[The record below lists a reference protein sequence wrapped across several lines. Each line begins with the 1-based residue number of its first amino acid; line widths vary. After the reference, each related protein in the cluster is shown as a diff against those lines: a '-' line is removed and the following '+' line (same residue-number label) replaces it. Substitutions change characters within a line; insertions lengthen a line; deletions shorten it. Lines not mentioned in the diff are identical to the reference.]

1 VDPSLSG
8 GTTRRDDAEQAGT
21 LRSWEV
27 AAAVLALATFL
38 ALRWRLLTPRAVVL
52 GWHSDAAIY
61 GLAAQRILERGR
73 IDVFFWGQNYIG
85 PLTSLAA
92 AAVALIRRFAF
103 DSSAGV
109 DALALRIA
117 AMSQTAVGTV
127 FFWLGLRA
135 ALGRLAALPC
145 LLWLVIGPLYVFE
158 SSVTPRTEQ
167 TSFLCSGV
175 LFWIAAR
182 SFAGF
187 RRPGV
192 FDTPRGCLFAGLVS
206 GFGWWMDQSV
216 VFILLPIVVVL
227 ALRSRAW
234 ADFAPRIRPLD
245 RLLIRTERLG
255 WRSLPR
261 TATLTLLAW
270 QAVLVTLPVIA
281 LSAKSWSPP
290 AIDVAVAC
298 VLLLLATQLALE
310 RYGGSGIRRRAFR
323 ADALKALRAVLPR
336 GAFLAAGFLLGY
348 SPVLA
353 GRLLGWYPITY
364 SRRKFTFG
372 LDNLFQHLSE
382 MGRWEL
388 WRWIGADRSRPGI
401 VFAIGCAFGLGLLM
415 WERRGEIRA
424 FWSLRFADW
433 GAPALVGCVLFV
445 SLVFYTIALRHGGDT
460 RYIGVA
466 VPAAYGLAA
475 AGFVGAS
482 PAARRRSNRFVRGIA
497 LAVVVVCGLASL
509 QGQAARHVSKILSEP
524 DPRPLLEAIRDH
536 GYRICYAGYWS
547 AYKLQ
552 FLSEE
557 RVRFIPYKSQSRS
570 RDGDRALELQPGEKC
585 LLLPDGTFR
594 AFLPSDVTRPIAR
607 PSTGRK

>member
-1 VDPSLSG
+1 MW
-8 GTTRRDDAEQAGT
+8 RDDARQAGK
-21 LRSWEV
+21 LRSWEI
-27 AAAVLALATFL
+27 AAAVLALAAFL
-38 ALRWRLLTPRAVVL
+38 ALRWRLLMPQGVVL

-61 GLAAQRILERGR
+61 GLAARRILEHRR
-73 IDVFFWGQNYIG
+73 IDVFYWGQNYIG
-85 PLTSLAA
+85 PLTSIAA
-92 AAVALIRRFAF
+92 TAVAMIRRVAF
-103 DSSAGV
+103 DPSAGV

-117 AMSQTAVGTV
+117 AMSETAAGAL

-167 TSFLCSGV
+167 TAFLCSGV

-182 SFAGF
+182 SLAGL

-192 FDTPRGCLFAGLVS
+192 YDTSRGCLFAGLVS
-206 GFGWWMDQSV
+206 GFGWWMNQSV
-216 VFILLPIVVVL
+216 VFILLPTAIVL

-234 ADFAPRIRPLD
+234 ADLAPRIRPLD
-245 RLLIRTERLG
+245 RLLIRTDRLG
-255 WRSLPR
+255 WRPLPR
-261 TATLTLLAW
+261 TATSTLLAW

-281 LSAKSWSPP
+281 LSSESWYPP
-290 AIDVAVAC
+290 ASDVALAC
-298 VLLLLATQLALE
+298 VLLLLATHVALE
-310 RYGGSGIRRRAFR
+310 RYAGSRTRQRAFR
-323 ADALKALRAVLPR
+323 AEALTALRAVLPR
-336 GAFLAAGFLLGY
+336 GASLAAGFLLGF

-364 SRRKFTFG
+364 SRPEFTFG
-372 LDNLFQHLSE
+372 LDHLFPHLSE
-382 MGRWEL
+382 MVRWDL
-388 WRWIGADRSRPGI
+388 WRWIGADRSGQGV
-401 VFAIGCAFGLGLLM
+401 VFAVGCAVGLGFLV

-424 FWSLRFADW
+424 FGSLRSADW

-445 SLVFYTIALRHGGDT
+445 SLAFYAIAIRHGGDA
-460 RYIGVA
+460 RYIGVG

-475 AGFVGAS
+475 AGFVGAA
-482 PAARRRSNRFVRGIA
+482 PAARRSSNRFARAIA
-497 LAVVVVCGLASL
+497 LAVIVVCGLVSL
-509 QGQAARHVSKILSEP
+509 RGQAARRASEMLSEP
-524 DPRPLLEAIRDH
+524 DPRPILEAIRDH

-552 FLSEE
+552 FLAEE
-557 RVRFIPYKSQSRS
+557 RVRFIPYKSKSRN
-570 RDGDRALELQPGEKC
+570 RDEDRALELQPGEKC

-594 AFLPSDVTRPIAR
+594 AFLPSDALRPIPH